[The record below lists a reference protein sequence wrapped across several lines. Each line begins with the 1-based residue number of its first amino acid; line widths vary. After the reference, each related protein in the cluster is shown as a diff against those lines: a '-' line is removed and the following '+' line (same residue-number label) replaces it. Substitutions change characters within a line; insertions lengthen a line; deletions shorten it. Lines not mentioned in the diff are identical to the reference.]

1 MSFLFTKKRFT
12 SRLTITC
19 NYTLVYE
26 NFNSLS
32 SPETTMT
39 RICFGQEPEVAPA
52 KDGAKDTKSAP
63 APDIEVTTIDDDDD
77 EPR

>member
-1 MSFLFTKKRFT
+1 
-12 SRLTITC
+12 
-19 NYTLVYE
+19 
-26 NFNSLS
+26 
-32 SPETTMT
+32 MT